1 MSSNKKYWK
10 SVEELNENSSI
21 VEALQQNEF
30 VEEIPTDDFLGDKE
44 SLESSST
51 SRRDFLK
58 YVGFST
64 AAASLAAC
72 EGPVIKSI
80 PYVVQPTEIV
90 PGVANYYATTIAD
103 GFDFASVLVKTREGR
118 PIKIE
123 NNTDAAT
130 NGTAN
135 ARVNASVLGLYDNLR
150 VKSPMKGESKISW
163 DTFLSETTSKLKGL
177 NGKQIVLL
185 TQSMPSPS
193 TNKLIAEFKAK
204 YGNVNH
210 VAYDAVSES
219 ATLDAYQAKYGSR
232 GMANYDFSKAMTIV
246 SVGADFLGDW
256 QGGGFESAYAKKR
269 IPENGKMS
277 RHIQFE
283 SNMTLSGAN
292 ADKRVPLTPSEQ
304 KLALAKLYSSITGNS
319 VGSISLPEALDKA
332 VQAAANELSKA
343 GSNAVVV
350 TGIQDVDA
358 QTTVL
363 EINAH
368 LRSKAFDP
376 KTTIKTRQGS
386 AKAITQL
393 VADMKAGKVGAII
406 MNGVNPMYTLPN
418 AADFAEGLAKTDLSV
433 AFSMKQDETSTK
445 CHYIAAAP
453 HYLESWGDVELK
465 AGHYSMMQPTIRPL
479 FDTKQFQ
486 EILMSWTETSGAYR
500 DYLKSVWT
508 QSILNGASFNK
519 AVQDGVF
526 VVGTSG
532 NGSGSTGSSTTTETS
547 TTELKDKKD
556 RTFLGGVIHDVAVG
570 VGIKDEDKD
579 EYVTTTTSTTVN
591 NTSDSINVAS
601 VLTGGAAARALAQTK
616 LVEGM
621 ELSLYTKTG
630 MGDGQQANNP
640 WLQEFPDPIT
650 RTTWDNYLTISQADA
665 DTLEIKN
672 WNVANGGLNG
682 SYAKV
687 SVNGAEAITL
697 PVIIQPGQ
705 AKGSV
710 GLAFGYGRTS
720 NALKDEMKT
729 GVNAYPLYQ
738 GFNAVQNVT
747 IEKVAG
753 EHEFACVQLHNTLMG
768 RGDIIKE
775 TRLEIFNTY
784 GKEDEE
790 HGWNKTP
797 NVSLNH
803 VETPVTSPDVD
814 LWDEFDRSIGHHFNL
829 SIDLNACTG
838 CGACVIACHAENNV
852 PVVGKS
858 EMRRSR
864 DMHWL
869 RIDRYYSHQD
879 TFSEDIEEKEATDGL
894 GLGNYVFGDGQ
905 SDGSLSTFAR
915 LEDPADNPQVV
926 FQPVMCQHCNH
937 APCETVCPVAATVHG
952 RQGQNQMAY
961 NRCVGTRY
969 CANNCPYKVRRFNWF
984 LYNKNDE
991 FDYYMN
997 DDLGRMVLNPDVVVR
1012 SRGVMEKCSMC
1023 IQKTQKTI
1031 LDAKRD
1037 GREIKDG
1044 EFETAC
1050 SAACGNGA
1058 MIFGDVNDKDSKISA
1073 LKEDD
1078 RMYHMLEYV
1087 GTKPNV
1093 IYQTKV
1099 RNT

>member
-30 VEEIPTDDFLGDKE
+30 VEEIPTDEFLGDKE

-80 PYVVQPTEIV
+80 PYIVQPTEII
-90 PGVANYYATTIAD
+90 PGVANYYATTIAN
-103 GFDFASVLVKTREGR
+103 GFDFTSVLVKTREGR

-130 NGTAN
+130 NGMAN

-150 VKSPMKGESKISW
+150 VKAPMKGESTISW
-163 DTFLSETTSKLKGL
+163 ATFMSETSATLKGL
-177 NGKQIVLL
+177 NGKAIVLL

-204 YGNVNH
+204 YTNVKH
-210 VAYDAVSES
+210 VAYDAISES
-219 ATLDAYQAKYGSR
+219 ATLDAYQARYGKR
-232 GMANYDFSKAMTIV
+232 GMADYDFSKARTIV
-246 SVGADFLGDW
+246 SIGADFLGDW
-256 QGGGFESAYAKKR
+256 QGGGFESGYATKR
-269 IPENGKMS
+269 IPDHGKMS

-283 SNMTLSGAN
+283 SNMSLTGAN
-292 ADKRVPLTPSEQ
+292 ADKRIPLTPSEQ
-304 KLALAKLYSSITGNS
+304 KLVLAKLYSEVTGNS
-319 VGSISLPEALDKA
+319 AVGVKLSEGLNSA
-332 VQAAANELSKA
+332 VKAAAKEIKLA
-343 GSNAVVV
+343 GRNAVVV
-350 TGIQDVDA
+350 TGIQDVNA

-363 EINAH
+363 EINAY
-368 LRSKAFDP
+368 LRSVAFKP
-376 KTTIKTRQGS
+376 GTTINTRQGS
-386 AKAITQL
+386 DKAVTKLI
-393 VADMKAGKVGAII
+393 ADMKAGNVGAII
-406 MNGVNPMYTLPN
+406 MNGVNPVYTLPN
-418 AADFAEGLAKTDLSV
+418 ATEFKDGLAKTKLSV
-433 AFSMKQDETSTK
+433 AFSMKQDETSSL
-445 CHYIAAAP
+445 CQYIAAAP
-453 HYLESWGDVELK
+453 HNLESWGDFELK
-465 AGHYSMMQPTIRPL
+465 TGHYSMMQPTIRPL
-479 FDTKQFQ
+479 FNTKQFQ
-486 EILMSWTETSGAYR
+486 EVLMSWTDVSGSYR

-508 QSILNGASFNK
+508 KSILNGASFNK

-526 VVGTSG
+526 VTHL
-532 NGSGSTGSSTTTETS
+532 NGSGSNGTASVETTTS
-547 TTELKDKKD
+547 TKLKDKKD

-579 EYVTTTTSTTVN
+579 EYVTTTTSKTVSN
-591 NTSDSINVAS
+591 ASGTDVSS
-601 VLTGGAAARALAQTK
+601 VLAVGAAVKALANTK
-616 LVEGM
+616 VSGGL

-665 DTLEIKN
+665 DNLKLKN

-687 SVNGAEAITL
+687 SVNGAEAVTV
-697 PVIIQPGQ
+697 PVLIQPGQ

-710 GLAFGYGRTS
+710 GMSFGFGRTS
-720 NALKDEMKT
+720 KALKEEMKT

-738 GFNAVQNVT
+738 NFNTIQSVT
-747 IEKVAG
+747 IEKAAG

-775 TRLEIFNTY
+775 TTLEVFNTKDKKY
-784 GKEDEE
+784 
-790 HGWNKTP
+790 WNAVP
-797 NVSLNH
+797 EVSLNH
-803 VETPVTSPDVD
+803 IATPVTSPDVD
-814 LWDEFDRSIGHHFNL
+814 LWDEFDRSVGHHFNL

-879 TFSEDIEEKEATDGL
+879 TFEADDAKKDGFN
-894 GLGNYVFGDGQ
+894 GLFGDT
-905 SDGSLSTFAR
+905 GSLGGFGEMES
-915 LEDPADNPQVV
+915 PADNPQVA

-937 APCETVCPVAATVHG
+937 APCETVCPVAATAHG
-952 RQGQNQMAY
+952 RQGQNHMAY

-991 FDYYMN
+991 FDYFMN
-997 DDLGRMVLNPDVVVR
+997 DDLGRMVLNPDVTVR

-1037 GREIKDG
+1037 GRLVKDG
-1044 EFETAC
+1044 EFQTAC

-1058 MIFGDVNDKDSKISA
+1058 MIFGDVNDKDSKIAA

-1078 RMYHMLEYV
+1078 RMYHLLEHV

-1099 RNT
+1099 RNTSKA

>member
-30 VEEIPTDDFLGDKE
+30 VEAIPTDEFLGDKE

-80 PYVVQPTEIV
+80 PYVVQPKEII

-103 GFDFASVLVKTREGR
+103 GYDFASVLVKTREGR

-130 NGTAN
+130 SGMAN

-150 VKSPMKGESKISW
+150 VKGPMKGGSSITW
-163 DTFLSETTSKLKGL
+163 DTFIAETTSKLNGL
-177 NGKQIVLL
+177 KDGKAIVFL
-185 TQSMPSPS
+185 TQTLASPS
-193 TNKLIAEFKAK
+193 THKLVTEFTEKF
-204 YGNVNH
+204 GNVQH
-210 VAYDAVSES
+210 VTYDAISES

-256 QGGGFESAYAKKR
+256 QGGGFDSAYAKKR
-269 IPENGKMS
+269 IPEQGKMS

-283 SNMTLSGAN
+283 SNMSLSGAN
-292 ADKRVPLTPSEQ
+292 ADKRVPLKPSEQ
-304 KLALAKLYSSITGNS
+304 KLALAKLYSYITGNS
-319 VGSISLPEALDKA
+319 VGGAKLPEGLDKA
-332 VQAAANELSKA
+332 VKAAASELKKA

-350 TGIQDVDA
+350 TGIQDVNA
-358 QTTVL
+358 QTVVL
-363 EINAH
+363 EINEY
-368 LRSKAFDP
+368 LNSRAFDP
-376 KTTIKTRQGS
+376 KTTIKTRQGND
-386 AKAITQL
+386 KAVMQL
-393 VADMKAGKVGAII
+393 VTDMKAGKVGAII

-418 AADFAEGLAKTDLSV
+418 AADFADGLAKTELSV

-445 CHYIAAAP
+445 CEYIAATP
-453 HYLESWGDVELK
+453 HNLESWGDIEMK

-486 EILMSWTETSGAYR
+486 EVLLAWNGNSSSYR
-500 DYLKSVWT
+500 DYIKSVWT
-508 QSILNGASFNK
+508 EDILNGASFNK
-519 AVQDGVF
+519 AVQDGIF
-526 VVGTSG
+526 VSSIDTSSANTASTEEEIEAGEAPSG
-532 NGSGSTGSSTTTETS
+532 N
-547 TTELKDKKD
+547 
-556 RTFLGGVIHDVAVG
+556 
-570 VGIKDEDKD
+570 
-579 EYVTTTTSTTVN
+579 
-591 NTSDSINVAS
+591 
-601 VLTGGAAARALAQTK
+601 AARALASSVKTSD
-616 LVEGM
+616 L

-650 RTTWDNYLTISQADA
+650 RTSWDNYITVSKADA
-665 DTLEIKN
+665 DKYGLINE
-672 WNVANGGLNG
+672 NVANGGLNG
-682 SYAKV
+682 SYV
-687 SVNGAEAITL
+687 DVTVNGVTVPKV

-710 GLAFGYGRTS
+710 GMAFGYGRTQG
-720 NALKDEMKT
+720 LKTEMQT

-738 GFNAVQNVT
+738 NFSSVQDVT
-747 IEKVAG
+747 ISKVAG
-753 EHEFACVQLHNTLMG
+753 SHEFACVQLHNTLMG

-775 TRLEIFNTY
+775 TTLEIFNTKSKKY
-784 GKEDEE
+784 
-790 HGWNKTP
+790 WNAVP
-797 NVSLNH
+797 EVSLNH
-803 VETPVTSPDVD
+803 IETPVTSPEVD

-869 RIDRYYSHQD
+869 RIDRYYS
-879 TFSEDIEEKEATDGL
+879 SEDSFTNDIEKKENISGL
-894 GLGNYVFGDGQ
+894 G
-905 SDGSLSTFAR
+905 SSLSEFG
-915 LEDPADNPQVV
+915 EMEEPADNPQVV

-937 APCETVCPVAATVHG
+937 APCETVCPVAATAHG
-952 RQGQNQMAY
+952 RQGQNHMAY

-997 DDLGRMVLNPDVVVR
+997 DDLGRMVLNPDVTVR

-1031 LDAKRD
+1031 LDAKRE
-1037 GREIKDG
+1037 GRLVKDG
-1044 EFETAC
+1044 EFQTAC

-1058 MIFGDVNDKDSKISA
+1058 MVFGDINDKDSKIA
-1073 LKEDD
+1073 ELKEDD
-1078 RMYHMLEYV
+1078 RMYHLLEYV

-1093 IYQTKV
+1093 IYHTKV
-1099 RNT
+1099 RNTSEA